1 MKCWKYNAK
10 LLLWWFFSEYY
21 LILNTSLFGLFESF
35 DLVFWGQIF
44 VFALYYFFEVYF
56 QFLRLF
62 GSKEQLSNIPI
73 FFYFLQE
80 SSVSK
85 AKRQS
90 LTIKRGKS
98 SLCENPNQ
106 IYKVDISVLS
116 RFRLAPAI

>member
-1 MKCWKYNAK
+1 MMKD
-10 LLLWWFFSEYY
+10 FFF
-21 LILNTSLFGLFESF
+21 LNIILLNTSLFGLFESF

-44 VFALYYFFEVYF
+44 VFTIFEVYF

-62 GSKEQLSNIPI
+62 GWKEQLSNIPI